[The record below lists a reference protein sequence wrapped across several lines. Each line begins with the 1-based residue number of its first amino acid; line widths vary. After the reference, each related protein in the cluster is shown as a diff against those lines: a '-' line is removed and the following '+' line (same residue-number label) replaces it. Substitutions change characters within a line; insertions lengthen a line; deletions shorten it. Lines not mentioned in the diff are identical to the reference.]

1 MRDKASILWLD
12 PHALIEDPENVRHDT
27 PDLEGLA
34 DSIRQYGVLQPLGVA
49 RHADRFHVVYGTRR
63 RRAAIMAGLEQ
74 VPCLELSGDR
84 LVCQLLENLHRV
96 DLNDMEKAEG
106 FARLKEQLSLG
117 QRDLSES
124 RLDELTARTLGVSA
138 STVRRYLRLRELP
151 TGVRALL
158 RRGELT
164 VTHAQHLFAIQDG
177 ARQEEVARSAAE
189 KGLSAA
195 SVSRACGLLAARPG
209 MSVDVALA
217 AAESRAPGPD
227 GAWDGERVGPLS
239 PTGPGTATAGA
250 PKLAPRPKVDEGVD
264 EDRELWGDEA
274 VTDDD
279 VERAARA
286 KKRSAVES
294 AFADTLTADGNRV
307 FRIHSVDA
315 FGDEVARI
323 ARCVSDGDLARAIE
337 REPKAGLKLD
347 LARRQVQY
355 VLAALAELAAEAV
368 PA

>member
-1 MRDKASILWLD
+1 MRDKSSILWLD
-12 PHALIEDPENVRHDT
+12 PHHLVEDPENVRHDT

-74 VPCLELSGDR
+74 VPCVELSGDR
-84 LVCQLLENLHRV
+84 LVCQLLENLHRA

-117 QRDLSES
+117 HRDLSETK
-124 RLDELTARTLGVSA
+124 LDELTAHTLGVSA
-138 STVRRYLRLRELP
+138 STVRRYLRLRDLP

-158 RRGELT
+158 RSGELT
-164 VTHAQHLFAIQDG
+164 VTHAQHLFAVQDG
-177 ARQEEVARSAAE
+177 AKQEDVARTAAE

-195 SVSRACGLLAARPG
+195 SISRACGLLAARPNLT
-209 MSVDVALA
+209 VDAALA
-217 AAESRAPGPD
+217 AAERGETASSAPPAPGP
-227 GAWDGERVGPLS
+227 
-239 PTGPGTATAGA
+239 TAA
-250 PKLAPRPKVDEGVD
+250 PKLGPRPKVDEGVD
-264 EDRELWGDEA
+264 EDRELWGDET

-279 VERAARA
+279 LERAAREQ
-286 KKRSAVES
+286 KRSLVEG
-294 AFADTLTADGNRV
+294 AFGDTLTADGNRV
-307 FRIHSVDA
+307 FRIHTVDA
-315 FGDEVARI
+315 FCDEVARI
-323 ARCVSDGDLARAIE
+323 ARCVSEGDLARAVE
-337 REPKAGLKLD
+337 RDPKAAMKLD

-355 VLAALAELAAEAV
+355 VLGALGELAAEAI